1 MKKNSRPL
9 KQDRMRRE
17 DRSAESKRPKQLQG
31 RRHRQDMIAMTCL
44 EDLLRAAIS
53 RRKLFGDGCDGHL

>member
-9 KQDRMRRE
+9 KKDRTRRE
-17 DRSAESKRPKQLQG
+17 DRSAESDTPKQLQG

-44 EDLLRAAIS
+44 DDPKELESI
-53 RRKLFGDGCDGHL
+53 GEY

>member
-9 KQDRMRRE
+9 KKDRTRRE

-44 EDLLRAAIS
+44 DDPKERD
-53 RRKLFGDGCDGHL
+53 

>member
-9 KQDRMRRE
+9 KKDRTRRE
-17 DRSAESKRPKQLQG
+17 DRSAESDTPKQLQG

-44 EDLLRAAIS
+44 DDPSQRA
-53 RRKLFGDGCDGHL
+53 